1 MPGMGVFL
9 LFLCPKTQ
17 KGGATMPRSEALQ
30 EMKNELHI
38 SHSQIFTYLN
48 CSLKYRF
55 QYVEQRPQERLSIA
69 LPFGSAIHSSIERYY
84 RTLKDRGVL
93 EPLGV
98 LQEVFEEY
106 INLELDHSDI
116 PIVYKK
122 ETPDRKATVEMG
134 KALLKAFHEETDI
147 AGMEVVD
154 VELPLSATLYTD
166 DREPTDLKLIGVL
179 DLVLRNEQGQII
191 AVDNKT
197 ASKPYAQETVDD
209 DNQLTSYAYLLAA
222 NRYVFP
228 TADVACR
235 LDVLRKLKTPKLEH
249 YHTVRTAN
257 HRRRFAKLAGAVL
270 SGIDARIFIPCKTW
284 LCSDCQYINACEAWY
299 AFPGTDFIKRGGD

>member
-1 MPGMGVFL
+1 MP
-9 LFLCPKTQ
+9 KSQ
-17 KGGATMPRSEALQ
+17 ALQ

-38 SHSQIFTYLN
+38 SHSQIWCYLN

-69 LPFGSAIHSSIERYY
+69 LPFGSAIHTGIERYY

-98 LQEVFEEY
+98 IQEVFENY
-106 INLELDHSDI
+106 LNLALDHAEV
-116 PIVYKK
+116 PIIYKK
-122 ETPDRKATVEMG
+122 ETPDRESAVNMG
-134 KALLKAFHEETDI
+134 IALLKTFYEETDL
-147 AGMEVVD
+147 AGMEIVD
-154 VELPLSATLYTD
+154 VELPLSATLYSD
-166 DREPTDLKLIGVL
+166 EGVPTDLKLIGVL
-179 DLVLRNEQGQII
+179 DLVLRNEKGQVI

-197 ASKPYAQETVDD
+197 AAKPYAQATVDD

-235 LDVLRKLKTPKLEH
+235 LDVLRKLKTPKFEH
-249 YHTVRTAN
+249 YYTVRTA
-257 HRRRFAKLAGAVL
+257 HQRRRFAKLAGAVL
-270 SGIDARIFIPCKTW
+270 SGIEARIFIPCKSW
-284 LCSDCQYINACEAWY
+284 LCSACQYSNACEAW
-299 AFPGTDFIKRGGD
+299 

>member
-1 MPGMGVFL
+1 MP
-9 LFLCPKTQ
+9 KSQ
-17 KGGATMPRSEALQ
+17 ALQ

-55 QYVEQRPQERLSIA
+55 QYVEQRPQERLSVA
-69 LPFGSAIHSSIERYY
+69 LPFGSAIHTSIERYY
-84 RTLKDRGVL
+84 RTLKDKGVL

-98 LQEVFEEY
+98 IQEVFENY
-106 INLELDHSDI
+106 LNLALDHSEV
-116 PIVYKK
+116 PIIYKK
-122 ETPDRKATVEMG
+122 ETPDRQAAVNMG
-134 KALLKAFHEETDI
+134 RALLKTFHEETDL

-154 VELPLSATLYTD
+154 VELPLSATLYN
-166 DREPTDLKLIGVL
+166 ENGQPTDLKLIGVI
-179 DLVLRNEQGQII
+179 DLVLRNQQGQII

-197 ASKPYAQETVDD
+197 AAKPYAQATVDD
-209 DNQLTSYAYLLAA
+209 DNQLTCYAYLLAS

-249 YHTVRTAN
+249 YHTVRTAD
-257 HRRRFAKLAGAVL
+257 HRRRLAKLANAVL
-270 SGIDARIFIPCKTW
+270 AGIESRIFIPCKSW
-284 LCSDCQYINACEAWY
+284 LCSDCQYSNACEAW
-299 AFPGTDFIKRGGD
+299 